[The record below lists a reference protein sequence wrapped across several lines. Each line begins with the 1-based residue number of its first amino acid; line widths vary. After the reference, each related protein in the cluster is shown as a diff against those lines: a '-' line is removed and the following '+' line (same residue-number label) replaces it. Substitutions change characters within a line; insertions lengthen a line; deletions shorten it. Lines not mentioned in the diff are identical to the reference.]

1 MNASFD
7 IHDDKCSQSPAGVYV
22 NLIAFLA
29 TSTYDP
35 ATMKRRPRQVWFIVF
50 PGSEMLDLSGPWA
63 VLSYTNEV
71 IEREVYNLSLIS
83 PLGGETRTRHGL
95 ALSDARPLGGETA
108 VGAPDIVV
116 IAGGATECPLP
127 PSETRAA
134 RWLRKRYRSIPT
146 LISICTGAFVL
157 GEAGLLDGRRATTHW
172 RHIDVLRQRFPKA
185 HVVDDDIFLRDG
197 RVWTSAGITAGI
209 DLMLALV
216 ESDHGHAIAMAVAK
230 TLVLFLRRSGRQAQF
245 SQMLKRQEGEPARL
259 RDLSAFIL
267 EHLNE
272 PLPIEELAWNVG
284 MSVRTLTRWCR
295 RELGESPAALVRRLR
310 IEEAQRLL
318 EQTSLP
324 LKDIA
329 VRINIGDTSTLWRLF
344 TRELGITPAEYRARF
359 ASASAS
365 T

>member
-1 MNASFD
+1 
-7 IHDDKCSQSPAGVYV
+7 
-22 NLIAFLA
+22 
-29 TSTYDP
+29 
-35 ATMKRRPRQVWFIVF
+35 
-50 PGSEMLDLSGPWA
+50 
-63 VLSYTNEV
+63 
-71 IEREVYNLSLIS
+71 
-83 PLGGETRTRHGL
+83 
-95 ALSDARPLGGETA
+95 
-108 VGAPDIVV
+108 
-116 IAGGATECPLP
+116 
-127 PSETRAA
+127 
-134 RWLRKRYRSIPT
+134 
-146 LISICTGAFVL
+146 
-157 GEAGLLDGRRATTHW
+157 
-172 RHIDVLRQRFPKA
+172 
-185 HVVDDDIFLRDG
+185 
-197 RVWTSAGITAGI
+197 
-209 DLMLALV
+209 
-216 ESDHGHAIAMAVAK
+216 MAVAK
-230 TLVLFLRRSGRQAQF
+230 TLVLFLRRSGGQAQF